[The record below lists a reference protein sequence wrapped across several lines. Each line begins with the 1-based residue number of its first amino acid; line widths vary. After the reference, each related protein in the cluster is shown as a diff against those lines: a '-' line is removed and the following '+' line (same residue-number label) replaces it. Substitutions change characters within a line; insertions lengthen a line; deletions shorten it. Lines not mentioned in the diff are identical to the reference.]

1 MRTPIAH
8 ALAWPERI
16 ESGVSALDLLR
27 VGRLDFQAPDDRRFP
42 CLRLARTAAEVGG
55 TAPAMLNAANEVA
68 VDAFLNRRIRF
79 TEIASIID
87 DVLNHEAS
95 VPTFASKMCWRPTGV
110 RDFAGRWLYRNG
122 R

>member
-1 MRTPIAH
+1 
-8 ALAWPERI
+8 
-16 ESGVSALDLLR
+16 
-27 VGRLDFQAPDDRRFP
+27 
-42 CLRLARTAAEVGG
+42 
-55 TAPAMLNAANEVA
+55 MLNAANEVA

-95 VPTFASKMCWRPTGV
+95 VPTVCLEDVLAADRRA
-110 RDFAGRWLYRNG
+110 RDVAGQWLYRNG